1 MRTKYHWTQVLVG
14 LCLIRLTM
22 SRVDP
27 IFQGVVLSIVGLC
40 LLVVSD
46 LVTGKDGHA
55 ERRGMGDAL
64 MIVAAT
70 IFGIGAYSDD
80 NLMN

>member
-14 LCLIRLTM
+14 LCSLRLAM
-22 SRVDP
+22 FCVDP

-46 LVTGKDGHA
+46 LVVGKDGHA
-55 ERRGMGDAL
+55 ERRGIGDAF

-70 IFGIGAYSDD
+70 IFGIGAYSDEIP
-80 NLMN
+80 